1 MLLPLSSTLLVLLDA
16 LVAVLIV
23 DFPLF
28 LVAEDFVGFSY
39 FYELF
44 ACSVVPTSSC

>member
-1 MLLPLSSTLLVLLDA
+1 MLLSLSSTLLVLLDA
-16 LVAVLIV
+16 LVAVLVV

-28 LVAEDFVGFSY
+28 LVTEHFVGFRY